1 MNSFGNYETISE
13 KHSLEAAVTG
23 FMTKVYGW
31 MCCALFITAITA
43 WYVSGSEQI
52 LSFIFNNSAALWIL
66 LIAEFG
72 LVVAISAAINKI
84 SAQTAILLFVLY
96 SLLTGATLSIIFLVY
111 TAESIATTFGLT
123 GITFGI
129 MSIYGLVT
137 KKDLS
142 SWGNILFM
150 ALIGLILATVVN
162 IFWASSTLY
171 WITTYAGI
179 IIFVGLTAYDTQKLR
194 KLSLQINPEE
204 SETYTKT
211 AILGALTLY
220 LDFINMFLYL
230 LRLFGKRK

>member
-1 MNSFGNYETISE
+1 MESFKNYETVQE
-13 KHSLEAAVTG
+13 KRTLDFAITE

-31 MCCALFITAITA
+31 MCGALLITALTA
-43 WYVSGSEQI
+43 WYVATSPRI
-52 LSFIFNNSAALWIL
+52 LSFIFDTPAMLWIL

-72 LVVAISAAINKI
+72 LVIAISGAINKI
-84 SAQTAILLFVLY
+84 SAQTASLLFLIY
-96 SLLTGATLSIIFLVY
+96 SIINGATLSVIFLVY
-111 TAESIATTFGLT
+111 TAESIATTFLLT
-123 GITFGI
+123 GVTFGV
-129 MSIYGLVT
+129 MSVYGMIT

-142 SWGNILFM
+142 SWGNILLM

-162 IFWASSTLY
+162 IFWANSTLY

-194 KLSLQINPEE
+194 NLGQHLSEG
-204 SETYTKT
+204 ETYNKI

-220 LDFINMFLYL
+220 LDFINIFLYF